1 MITSPETTPR
11 APFTRPL
18 AELGDLDAAIV
29 GSKAATLGRLRA
41 AGFPVPDGFV
51 LAGCSVADLDGPGIR
66 DLVDAALDQIGRGP
80 VAVRSSSPAEDL
92 ADASYA
98 GQYDS
103 VLGVEGLDH
112 LLTAIRAV
120 RESGTSKRVGGYRT
134 GRGIEADAAD
144 AVMGVIVQSMV
155 PAETAGVAFTSDPL
169 TGDRGVVVVSA
180 VRGLGDRLVSGEA
193 GADEW
198 IVSEGVAVR
207 RRAGE
212 DVLDAASAT
221 AVAELA
227 RRVEEHEGVPQDIE
241 WAAAGGRIF
250 LLQARP
256 MTALPDTVS
265 WEPPLP
271 GAWSRDFRLGEWL
284 GDPVTPLF
292 ESWLLTRIEDGMHRF
307 YGGLLG
313 IELPQPAHVI
323 VNGWYF
329 YGLNFMPAKRAA
341 MLAMMVLHVLPRLV
355 LHPRRTAIAFPQLAH
370 FSVSHYETDWRA
382 DVQPRYV
389 RLVRDA
395 AAEVETATSD
405 RLVAVIDKL
414 ADAAGEYFT
423 AATAVAGYASKAELP
438 LARFYT
444 AHLAPKVGGSHL
456 ELLTGLG
463 TELPTLASH
472 AVRSLDWAEPTLGE
486 AGAPIDPSRAN
497 ARQAEARARRLE
509 AEARARDALAAD
521 PKLLRQFER
530 LLAEAQR
537 YGGVRE
543 ELIRDWTLPWPTLRR
558 AVLRLGVDLADRR
571 PIDSRDDVWFLRR
584 DELLAALGG
593 GFSITP
599 AVAAERRQ
607 TWERQRH
614 LAPPL
619 RLGTMPPMMKGF
631 IESAELAIRGS
642 TADPTDASH
651 AIVGIPASGGRAS
664 GPVRVLHSID
674 DFERV
679 RTGDVLVAP
688 MTAPAWTPLFD
699 RLAAIV
705 TDTGGVAAHASIV
718 AREYGLPAVVGTADA
733 TRRLR
738 DGDMVE
744 VDGSAGV
751 VRRLGIASG
760 PGG

>member
-1 MITSPETTPR
+1 MITSPDATSR
-11 APFTRPL
+11 APFTRSL
-18 AELGDLDAAIV
+18 VDLGDLDATIV

-51 LAGCSVADLDGPGIR
+51 LAGCSLSDFEAPAIR
-66 DLVDAALDQIGRGP
+66 DLVDAALDQIGRGS

-92 ADASYA
+92 AGASYA

-103 VLGVEGLDH
+103 VLGVEGLEDV
-112 LLTAIRAV
+112 LTAIRDVLGSA
-120 RESGTSKRVGGYRT
+120 TSNRVGSYRG
-134 GRGIEADAAD
+134 GRGIDAAD

-155 PAETAGVAFTSDPL
+155 PAETAGVAFTADPV

-198 IVSEGVAVR
+198 TVSKGVAAR
-207 RRAGE
+207 TRAVK

-241 WAAAGGRIF
+241 WAAAGGGIF

-256 MTALPDTVS
+256 MTALPDAVS
-265 WEPPLP
+265 WEPPVP

-329 YGLNFMPAKRAA
+329 YGLNFMPAKPAA
-341 MLAMMVLHVLPRLV
+341 MLAMMVRHVLPRLV
-355 LHPRRTAIAFPQLAH
+355 LHPRRTAIAFPPLAH
-370 FSVSHYETDWRA
+370 FSVSHYEAEWRG
-382 DVQPRYV
+382 DVAPRYR
-389 RLVRDA
+389 RLARA
-395 AAEVETATSD
+395 AATEVETATSD
-405 RLVAVIDKL
+405 RLVAVIDEL

-423 AATAVAGYASKAELP
+423 AATAVAGYASKAEIP

-444 AHLAPKVGGSHL
+444 AHLAPKLDGSHL
-456 ELLTGLG
+456 ELLAGLG
-463 TELPTLASH
+463 TQVPTPASH

-486 AGAPIDPSRAN
+486 MGASHDVSRAN
-497 ARQAEARARRLE
+497 ARQAEARGSRLE
-509 AEARARDALAAD
+509 AEARVRDALAAD
-521 PKLLRQFER
+521 PKLLGQFER

-543 ELIRDWTLPWPTLRR
+543 ELMGEWTLPWPTLRR
-558 AVLRLGVDLADRR
+558 AVLRLGADLADRR
-571 PIDSRDDVWFLRR
+571 AIEDPNDVWFLRR

-593 GFSITP
+593 VFVLTP
-599 AVAAERRQ
+599 AVAAERRH
-607 TWERQRH
+607 TWEGQRH

-619 RLGTMPPMMKGF
+619 RLGTMPPMMRRF
-631 IESAELAIRGS
+631 VESAEHAIRGS
-642 TADPTDASH
+642 TAQPADADT
-651 AIVGIPASGGRAS
+651 IVGIPASGGRAS
-664 GPVRVLHSID
+664 GPVRILHSID
-674 DFERV
+674 EFERV

-744 VDGSAGV
+744 VDGSAGL
-751 VRRLGIASG
+751 VRRLDIVSG

>member
-1 MITSPETTPR
+1 MITSPGTTPR
-11 APFTRPL
+11 APFTRLLGAL
-18 AELGDLDAAIV
+18 ADADPTIV

-51 LAGCSVADLDGPGIR
+51 LAGCSVSDLDGPGIR
-66 DLVDAALDQIGRGP
+66 DLVDAALDQIGRGQ
-80 VAVRSSSPAEDL
+80 VAVRSSSAAEDL
-92 ADASYA
+92 AGASYA

-103 VLGVEGLDH
+103 VLGVEGLEDV
-112 LLTAIRAV
+112 LTAIRAV
-120 RESGTSKRVGGYRT
+120 LESGTSRRVGGYRI
-134 GRGIEADAAD
+134 GRGIDPAEAAMA
-144 AVMGVIVQSMV
+144 VIVQSMV
-155 PAETAGVAFTSDPL
+155 PAEAAGVAFTADPV
-169 TGDRGVVVVSA
+169 TGDRGVVAVSA

-198 IVSEGVAVR
+198 VVSDGVATR
-207 RRAGE
+207 RRGAE
-212 DVLDAASAT
+212 DVLDPANAT
-221 AVAELA
+221 AVAVLA
-227 RRVEEHEGVPQDIE
+227 RRVEEHEGGPQDIE
-241 WAAAGGRIF
+241 WAVAEGRIF

-256 MTALPDTVS
+256 MTALPDAAS
-265 WEPPLP
+265 WESPLP
-271 GAWSRDFRLGEWL
+271 GSWSRDFRLGEWL
-284 GDPVTPLF
+284 GDPVTALF
-292 ESWLLTRIEDGMHRF
+292 ESWLLTRIEDSMHRF

-313 IELPQPAHVI
+313 IELPRPAHVV

-329 YGLNFMPAKRAA
+329 YGLNFMPAKPAA
-341 MLAMMVLHVLPRLV
+341 MLAMMVRHVLPRLV
-355 LHPRRTAIAFPQLAH
+355 LHPRRTAIAFPPLAH
-370 FSVSHYETDWRA
+370 FSVSHYEAEWRA
-382 DVQPRYV
+382 EVQPRYQ
-389 RLVRDA
+389 RLAREA

-405 RLVAVIDKL
+405 RLVALIDGL

-423 AATAVAGYASKAELP
+423 AATAVAGYASKAEIP

-444 AHLAPKVGGSHL
+444 AYVAPKLGGSHL
-456 ELLTGLG
+456 DLLGGLG
-463 TELPTLASH
+463 TEVPTPASH

-486 AGAPIDPSRAN
+486 MGAPRDASRAN
-497 ARQAEARARRLE
+497 ARHAEARVRRLD

-521 PKLLRQFER
+521 PKLLGQFER

-543 ELIRDWTLPWPTLRR
+543 ELIGEWTLPWPILRR
-558 AVLRLGVDLADRR
+558 AVLRLAADLVQRGAIER
-571 PIDSRDDVWFLRR
+571 PEDVWFLRR
-584 DELLAALGG
+584 DELLAGLDG
-593 GFSITP
+593 GFALPP
-599 AVAAERRQ
+599 AVAAERRH
-607 TWERQRH
+607 TWEGQRR
-614 LAPPL
+614 LVPPL
-619 RLGTMPPMMKGF
+619 RLGTMPPMMRR
-631 IESAELAIRGS
+631 IVESAEDAIRGS
-642 TADPTDASH
+642 TAHPADAPD

-674 DFERV
+674 EFDRV
-679 RTGDVLVAP
+679 QMGDVLVAP

-751 VRRLGIASG
+751 VRRLGIVSG